1 MQQMKHFWKA
11 TLLAVLLGACQKNPD
26 VAPQP
31 TPDPV
36 TDTNGGLKVPVG
48 VIDGTPVTKTIGP
61 AGGTITT
68 EDTHISIDIPA
79 GAVNSATVFT
89 IQPITNTNI
98 AGLGKAFRI
107 TPHQALSKPA
117 TVTFRYREEELLRT
131 FPEALGIAYQDNYGK
146 WKAVGGVTLNK
157 EMKSVSV
164 KTTHFSDWSFFEAVF
179 VEPAE
184 AFVDPGS
191 TTALSVKS
199 YFDASGEDL
208 LAPLTKEGMETY
220 INSPKNDLP
229 LKYIDKWELS
239 GAGKLT
245 SDGSHAVYVASATI
259 PTTNPATVSIRL
271 KLKDG
276 ALGLIWA
283 RIYVMPEGIAVKIDG
298 GDWQLMGAAT
308 GSSSNCANR
317 VGGLPWEGS
326 FPECNITW
334 LGAKEG
340 SRGWSVE
347 TFFHMQLAGNQ
358 IFLSGYQVGE
368 TTLPSP
374 GYLNVYS
381 LGPVGGYITG
391 KFRMDRASSQKP
403 VGDKIVYREHQIDGV
418 FRVKRLL

>member
-1 MQQMKHFWKA
+1 MQQIKHFWKA
-11 TLLAVLLGACQKNPD
+11 ALLAVLLAACQKNND
-26 VAPQP
+26 VVPQP

-36 TDTNGGLKVPVG
+36 TDTSGGLKVPAG
-48 VIDGTPVTKTIGP
+48 VVDGAAVTKTIGP

-107 TPHQALSKPA
+107 TPHQVLSKPA
-117 TVTFRYREEELLRT
+117 TITFHYREEELLRT
-131 FPEALGIAYQDNYGK
+131 FPEALGIAYQDDYGK

-164 KTTHFSDWSFFEAVF
+164 KTMHFSDWSFFEAVF
-179 VEPAE
+179 IEPGE

-191 TTALSVKS
+191 TTKLSVKS
-199 YFDASGEDL
+199 YFNADMEDL
-208 LAPLTKEGMETY
+208 LAPLTKEGVETY
-220 INSPKNDLP
+220 INSPKNDLS

-245 SDGSHAVYVASATI
+245 QDGSHVIYEAPANI
-259 PTTNPATVSIRL
+259 PATNPATISIRL

-308 GSSSNCANR
+308 GSSSNGVSR

-334 LGAKEG
+334 LGALQG
-340 SRGWSVE
+340 SRGWSIE
-347 TFFHMQLAGNQ
+347 THFHMQLAGSQ
-358 IFLSGYQVGE
+358 VFLSYYEVGQ
-368 TTLPSP
+368 TSLPSP
-374 GYLNVYS
+374 GYLNVFNV
-381 LGPVGGYITG
+381 GPVGGYITG

-403 VGDKIVYREHQIDGV
+403 VGDKVVYREHQIDGV
-418 FRVKRLL
+418 FRVKRLI